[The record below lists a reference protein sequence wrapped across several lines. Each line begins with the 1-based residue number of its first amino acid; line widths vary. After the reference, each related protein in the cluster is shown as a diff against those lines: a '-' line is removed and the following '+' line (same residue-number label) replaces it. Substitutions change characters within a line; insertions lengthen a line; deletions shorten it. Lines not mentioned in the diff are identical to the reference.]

1 LTILLAVFI
10 LAAFISDARRSLIP
24 NTLTVSAAVLGLFYH
39 ITYDGWNGLLDSAIG
54 LFVGFIT
61 VLVLYFFGALGAG
74 DVKLFAA
81 VGALMGTVFVLQSI
95 IYSLIYA
102 GVIGMLLLI
111 VRKKLLL
118 TGKRMAVWLVSIVVL
133 KDYLTF
139 KKMNEK
145 ELLQFPF
152 MYAVL
157 PGVFTAWYY
166 SQG

>member
-39 ITYDGWNGLLDSAIG
+39 ITFDGWNGLLDSAIG

-102 GVIGMLLLI
+102 GVIG
-111 VRKKLLL
+111 
-118 TGKRMAVWLVSIVVL
+118 
-133 KDYLTF
+133 
-139 KKMNEK
+139 
-145 ELLQFPF
+145 
-152 MYAVL
+152 
-157 PGVFTAWYY
+157 WYC
-166 SQG
+166 S